1 MSMILSKEELLNSLR
16 NRTVRVTFTK
26 VDGTTRV
33 MNATLNKEFIEEKN
47 LVPKGGLLE
56 QKTEDTVIKV
66 VDTDINEW
74 RSIKFDNIIE
84 VM

>member
-56 QKTEDTVIKV
+56 QKTKDTVIKV